1 MKSNVVI
8 LLLLAGYFLLAGVVY
23 IVWNNLAG
31 NEFEAAGSIG
41 LLLSAV
47 LAGFV
52 AFFLNMVNRSQG
64 GILLPEDHPEADLD
78 DADPNI
84 GDFSP
89 WSWWPLVLAF
99 SLAIVFFGLAVGF
112 WIIFLGIPFVL
123 IAVTG
128 WTFEYYRGNFG
139 R

>member
-1 MKSNVVI
+1 MKSNIVI
-8 LLLLAGYFLLAGVVY
+8 LLVLAAYFLVAGIVY
-23 IVWNNLAG
+23 LVWNN
-31 NEFEAAGSIG
+31 AAGQGFEPIG
-41 LLLSAV
+41 TIVLLLSAV
-47 LAGFV
+47 LSGFI
-52 AFFLNMVNRSQG
+52 AFFLNQVNRSQG

-89 WSWWPLVLAF
+89 WSWWPLVLGF
-99 SLAIVFFGLAVGF
+99 SLFIVFLGLAVGF

>member
-1 MKSNVVI
+1 
-8 LLLLAGYFLLAGVVY
+8 
-23 IVWNNLAG
+23 
-31 NEFEAAGSIG
+31 
-41 LLLSAV
+41 
-47 LAGFV
+47 
-52 AFFLNMVNRSQG
+52 MVNRSQG

-89 WSWWPLVLAF
+89 WSWWPLVLGF

-128 WTFEYYRGNFG
+128 WTYEYYRGNFG

>member
-1 MKSNVVI
+1 MKSNIGI
-8 LLLLAGYFLLAGVVY
+8 LLVLAGYFLLSGVVY
-23 IVWNNLAG
+23 IVWNHLAG
-31 NEFEAAGSIG
+31 NEFEAAGSIA

>member
-1 MKSNVVI
+1 MKSNIVI

-23 IVWNNLAG
+23 IVWNHLAG
-31 NEFEAAGSIG
+31 NEFEAAGSVA

-47 LAGFV
+47 LSGFV

-84 GDFSP
+84 GEFSP
-89 WSWWPLVLAF
+89 WSWWPLVLGF
-99 SLAIVFFGLAVGF
+99 SLFIVFLGLAVGF

>member
-1 MKSNVVI
+1 MKNNIVI
-8 LLLLAGYFLLAGVVY
+8 LIVLAGYFLVSGVVY
-23 IVWNNLAG
+23 IVWNHLAG
-31 NEFEAAGSIG
+31 QDFEATGSVG

-47 LAGFV
+47 LAGFI

-89 WSWWPLVLAF
+89 WSWWPLVLGF

-128 WTFEYYRGNFG
+128 WTYEYYRGNFG